1 MLSAKHLTTAGTM
14 PLELNARNAHIFRIC
29 HRDNAAWIFRHGL
42 HCKNSRTYDP
52 KYVEIGNHELISK
65 RSFRTINHKPF
76 GTLSDY
82 VPFYFTPHSPMLL
95 NIKTG
100 WAGIKQRTND
110 EIVIM
115 QTSLHRLS
123 ERGTRFVFTDRH
135 AYLEAAEFFSD
146 VRDLGKIDW
155 PSLQARNFKKSD
167 IDKFERYQAEAL
179 IHRHLPIEE
188 IDLIGCHSQSVADR
202 LSEIAG
208 EAGVN
213 VRVTTKPAWYF
224 S

>member
-1 MLSAKHLTTAGTM
+1 
-14 PLELNARNAHIFRIC
+14 
-29 HRDNAAWIFRHGL
+29 
-42 HCKNSRTYDP
+42 
-52 KYVEIGNHELISK
+52 
-65 RSFRTINHKPF
+65 
-76 GTLSDY
+76 
-82 VPFYFTPHSPMLL
+82 MLL